1 MMKKTVVA
9 VAGLLALVLAC
20 VAILSGVV
28 LYGLSA
34 GKNRY
39 DAGNF
44 PASARAYDVAWRAM
58 PGSSRWEAYF
68 GAGTARLQA
77 GQTDAGIDQLSA
89 ALALV
94 PAGTQPDGQ
103 DYSPECAVRINLAIG
118 LMASGDA
125 QSDKRAAAA
134 TYARARKALDPCNNH
149 ELAKQ
154 IQEQAGKKQ
163 EEAEREQAAGQSDSG
178 DKDPRKDADEQS
190 GEKQRP
196 GDDSADKNRKL
207 LERMREA
214 ERQHRAYEEYDK
226 SFGSKNGENW

>member
-1 MMKKTVVA
+1 MKKIVVA
-9 VAGLLALVLAC
+9 VAGLLALALAS
-20 VAILSGVV
+20 VAVLSGVV
-28 LYGLSA
+28 LYGLSV

-39 DAGNF
+39 DAGSF
-44 PASARAYDVAWRAM
+44 PGSARAYDVAWRAM
-58 PGSSRWEAYF
+58 PGFPGRWEAYF

-77 GQTDAGIDQLSA
+77 GQTDAGIDQLSV
-89 ALALV
+89 ALTLV

-103 DYSPECAVRINLAIG
+103 EYSAECTVRINLAIG
-118 LMASGDA
+118 LMTSGDA
-125 QSDKRAAAA
+125 QTDKGAAAA
-134 TYARARKALDPCNNH
+134 TFARARKVAEPCNHH

-178 DKDPRKDADEQS
+178 DKDARKDSDEQS
-190 GEKQRP
+190 GEKQHL

-207 LERMREA
+207 LERMRQA

-226 SFGSKNGENW
+226 SVGSKNGENW